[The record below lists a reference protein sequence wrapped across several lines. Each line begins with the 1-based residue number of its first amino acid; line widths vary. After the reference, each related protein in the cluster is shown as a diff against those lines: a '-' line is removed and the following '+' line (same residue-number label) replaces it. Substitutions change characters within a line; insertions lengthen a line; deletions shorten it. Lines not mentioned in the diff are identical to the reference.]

1 MAGLDLCHWIWGILF
16 RLDLERYLVLE
27 EEETLH
33 TLEIDSSGGDTLAPI
48 LFYLF
53 TLATLLTGF
62 SSVEGAGD
70 SLLVDPEE
78 SGEDFFT
85 IPSQDPE
92 EISNILTLKDVI
104 NAIKDE
110 TGKIVDKITDLP
122 EKIIGAIFDAI
133 LSLIN
138 FFVEIIEGISV
149 KIQKIWMDPVGDM
162 EGNQGL
168 VATGQI
174 LLFTLYVL
182 FQFAIIRLFVL
193 VMDIL
198 PLV

>member
-1 MAGLDLCHWIWGILF
+1 M
-16 RLDLERYLVLE
+16 
-27 EEETLH
+27 
-33 TLEIDSSGGDTLAPI
+33 
-48 LFYLF
+48 
-53 TLATLLTGF
+53 
-62 SSVEGAGD
+62 
-70 SLLVDPEE
+70 
-78 SGEDFFT
+78 
-85 IPSQDPE
+85 
-92 EISNILTLKDVI
+92 
-104 NAIKDE
+104 
-110 TGKIVDKITDLP
+110 DKITDLP